1 MGSMSAMRDLKYK
14 YAMLSVSEKLIVINV
29 VVFIV
34 HGLLIFLSGIPD
46 YTIIQ
51 WFQLPKSLSEFIIQ
65 PWSIITYSFFH
76 GGFFHILFNMMV
88 LYFSGRI
95 FLNLFQGR
103 TFLNVYFLGV
113 IAGGLMFLIS
123 YNLFPVFQNTN
134 TALIG
139 ASAGVYA
146 ILIFV
151 CTYLP
156 NQVVRVI
163 FFNMKLWQL
172 GAFLVLLN
180 LLMLPNGNA
189 GGRLAHL
196 GGALLGFMYARRL
209 AQGKD
214 IGAWIGNTI
223 SAIINTYKPKKKST
237 LRTVHRKQSKKSESP
252 VRRSSAVN
260 GPKDLHQQ
268 KIDDILDKIS
278 KSGYESLSKAEKDY
292 LFQAGKD

>member
-1 MGSMSAMRDLKYK
+1 MSTLQDLRYKYK
-14 YAMLSVSEKLIVINV
+14 MLSVAEKLIVINV
-29 VVFIV
+29 AVFII
-34 HGLLIFLSGIPD
+34 HGILVFLGGLPD
-46 YTIIQ
+46 YMVIR
-51 WFQLPKSLSEFIIQ
+51 WFQLPKDLTEFIVQ
-65 PWSIITYSFFH
+65 PWSLITYSFFH

-88 LYFSGRI
+88 LHFSGRI

-113 IAGGLMFLIS
+113 IAGGLFFLIS

-146 ILIFV
+146 VLIFV

-156 NQVVRVI
+156 NQYVRVI
-163 FFNMKLWQL
+163 FFNVKLWQL

-196 GGALLGFMYARRL
+196 GGALLGYLYARNL

-214 IGAWIGNTI
+214 IGAWFGNTV
-223 SAIINTYKPKKKST
+223 SAIINTYKPRKKSP
-237 LRTVHRKQSKKSESP
+237 LRTVHRTKS
-252 VRRSSAVN
+252 AKN
-260 GPKDLHQQ
+260 QNAAKTNTLGQKDKDLHQQ

-292 LFQAGKD
+292 LFQAGKE

>member
-1 MGSMSAMRDLKYK
+1 MSGMQDIRYK
-14 YAMLSVSEKLIVINV
+14 YSMLSISEKLIVINV

-34 HGLLIFLSGIPD
+34 HALIIFLSGMAE
-46 YTIIQ
+46 YTIVQ
-51 WFQLPKSLSEFIIQ
+51 WFQLPKDLSEFIIQ
-65 PWSIITYSFFH
+65 PWSLVTYSFFH
-76 GGFFHILFNMMV
+76 GGFLHILFNMLV
-88 LYFSGRI
+88 LYYAGRI

-113 IAGGLMFLIS
+113 IAGGLLFLLS

-146 ILIFV
+146 VLIFV

-156 NQVVRVI
+156 NQEVRVI
-163 FFNMKLWQL
+163 FFNIKLWHL
-172 GAFLVLLN
+172 GVFLILLN

-189 GGRLAHL
+189 GGRIAHL
-196 GGALLGFMYARRL
+196 GGALLGFMYARQL
-209 AQGKD
+209 AKGKD
-214 IGAWIGNTI
+214 IGAWFGNGI
-223 SAIINTYKPKKKST
+223 SAIINAYKPKKKSP
-237 LRTVHRKQSKKSESP
+237 LRTVHRKGSERKKSTVVKTAS
-252 VRRSSAVN
+252 VA
-260 GPKDLHQQ
+260 GKKDIHQQ